1 MYIIVAGAG
10 VVGFHITSLLTN
22 EDHEVMVIEQSADA
36 LESISRQLDVGTVL
50 GNSALPRILKEA
62 GCKQADL
69 LIAVT
74 DSDETNMITCFVAKE
89 LGTRMTVARVRNR
102 EYVNYFVGG
111 AASPTAPRKVV
122 RPKTFGVDLFIN
134 PVVEAAQEIVN
145 ILSSYYSTP
154 VENFA
159 DGMIQIREFRA
170 EKKELFDKPI
180 PKIEFPEPATIVA
193 ITRSEGMFTPIPGE
207 AIREGDLIYVLAA
220 SESINEIGQLFA
232 EMQHPARTVV
242 ILGGGRVG
250 AMVAEALK
258 ERRITVKIIE
268 KSTTRAHW
276 LAAELEGVSVVQ
288 GDGTDRDFLI
298 DQGITLA
305 DAFVASTDSDELNI
319 LSGLLAKNLGVARN
333 LILVNNPSNIALA
346 EAVGVNV
353 AASPALLTAR
363 KIARFVLHSGVVSA
377 AMLGGEQVQALEIVV
392 SPESSVV
399 GRVVNDIG
407 LPKGAVMGA
416 LVSGNGNIII
426 PGDASVLQAHDH
438 VIIVSPL
445 TLIPVVEKRFK

>member
-1 MYIIVAGAG
+1 
-10 VVGFHITSLLTN
+10 
-22 EDHEVMVIEQSADA
+22 
-36 LESISRQLDVGTVL
+36 
-50 GNSALPRILKEA
+50 
-62 GCKQADL
+62 
-69 LIAVT
+69 
-74 DSDETNMITCFVAKE
+74 
-89 LGTRMTVARVRNR
+89 
-102 EYVNYFVGG
+102 
-111 AASPTAPRKVV
+111 
-122 RPKTFGVDLFIN
+122 
-134 PVVEAAQEIVN
+134 
-145 ILSSYYSTP
+145 
-154 VENFA
+154 
-159 DGMIQIREFRA
+159 MIQIREFRA

-288 GDGTDRDFLI
+288 GDGTDP
-298 DQGITLA
+298 